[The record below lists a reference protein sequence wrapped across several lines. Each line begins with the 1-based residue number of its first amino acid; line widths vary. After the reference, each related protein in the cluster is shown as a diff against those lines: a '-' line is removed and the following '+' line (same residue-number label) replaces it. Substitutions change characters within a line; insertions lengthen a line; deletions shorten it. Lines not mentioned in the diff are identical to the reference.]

1 MESFYLRD
9 AEFQVL
15 GRNANVDIKEAVQTM
30 HLVFR
35 GEVWAEIHPQES
47 SVNSEHLHPC
57 DWVSLPRGRVQ
68 PERLVQR
75 CHLCLTLK
83 CHESRALVYFVHGW
97 RRVSRTVPGIQQL
110 LHTCS
115 CDG

>member
-35 GEVWAEIHPQES
+35 GEVWAGNTPSGVIRELRAS
-47 SVNSEHLHPC
+47 TSV
-57 DWVSLPRGRVQ
+57 
-68 PERLVQR
+68 
-75 CHLCLTLK
+75 
-83 CHESRALVYFVHGW
+83 
-97 RRVSRTVPGIQQL
+97 
-110 LHTCS
+110 
-115 CDG
+115 